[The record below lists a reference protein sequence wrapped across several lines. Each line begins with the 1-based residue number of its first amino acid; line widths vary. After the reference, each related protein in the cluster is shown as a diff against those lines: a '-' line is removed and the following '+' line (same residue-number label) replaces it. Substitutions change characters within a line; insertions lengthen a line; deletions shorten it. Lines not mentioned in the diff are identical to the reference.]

1 MNKMYVDIALKVL
14 GNDIG
19 WFAFQGIESQIT
31 YQNIVDA
38 LLKHLDGSTLTKK
51 QDIEVTKMYFLII
64 LLLIKCVCNFIF
76 ISFTI
81 I

>member
-38 LLKHLDGSTLTKK
+38 LLKHLDSSALTKK
-51 QDIEVTKMYFLII
+51 QDIEVTKMYFF
-64 LLLIKCVCNFIF
+64 NN
-76 ISFTI
+76 FTI
-81 I
+81 D